1 MSRKKIYKK
10 RVNADEI
17 QGTAFTRNRTS
28 GITAKEVG
36 EVGTVQNEG
45 TEPTKQ
51 GNLEDPT
58 EETRNGK
65 GIEEK
70 AGNPTG
76 FIKHDN
82 DIQVTNPMV
91 TLNI

>member
-1 MSRKKIYKK
+1 M
-10 RVNADEI
+10 
-17 QGTAFTRNRTS
+17 QGTATTGDQTS
-28 GITAKEVG
+28 GITVEKTG

-51 GNLEDPT
+51 RNLEDPT
-58 EETRNGK
+58 EETGNGK

-76 FIKHDN
+76 FVKHDN
-82 DIQVTNPMV
+82 GF
-91 TLNI
+91 

>member
-1 MSRKKIYKK
+1 M
-10 RVNADEI
+10 
-17 QGTAFTRNRTS
+17 QGTATTGDQTS
-28 GITAKEVG
+28 GITVEKTG

-45 TEPTKQ
+45 TQQLEQ
-51 GNLEDPT
+51 GNSENST
-58 EETRNGK
+58 EETGNRK

-82 DIQVTNPMV
+82 DIQVTNPVV
-91 TLNI
+91 TLNT